1 MADLEACRNLIVDYT
16 YNNDG
21 DESMTKKKM
30 QKEQAERMRSREELK
45 RSHEH
50 LEQQVEA
57 RTAELARTNVDLM
70 ENNRPA
76 QTD

>member
-1 MADLEACRNLIVDYT
+1 
-16 YNNDG
+16 
-21 DESMTKKKM
+21 
-30 QKEQAERMRSREELK
+30 MRSREELK

-70 ENNRPA
+70 EEIDQRRQIEIELIESENNTAAPSEPL
-76 QTD
+76 